1 MPCFCAPQSSS
12 RVRACTAGAPCARA
26 PQQPAAAHTLVR
38 ARLRRSSLEYFLRD
52 QGFARRLLCSARTGR
67 PDSWSPSRLAVARG
81 AVPGP
86 HRLANSRVGWWHLV
100 VHRTVTCVGNTPVY
114 RVRISRHRII
124 FCRATCSPLHCA
136 CVLAAR
142 EVLCCASHLRDSR
155 LVTAPE
161 RGMTM
166 DPRPNISSHRLHAH
180 LQPCPRRIVGLVANG
195 LALTGPVVASCC
207 IGFPLFPCARVGISV
222 ARCARCVCCALSY
235 STRHA

>member
-1 MPCFCAPQSSS
+1 MLIIFFIGVTPPYRQ
-12 RVRACTAGAPCARA
+12 
-26 PQQPAAAHTLVR
+26 L
-38 ARLRRSSLEYFLRD
+38 
-52 QGFARRLLCSARTGR
+52 
-67 PDSWSPSRLAVARG
+67 ARG
-81 AVPGP
+81 LVASGCPP
-86 HRLANSRVGWWHLV
+86 HCDLCVQH
-100 VHRTVTCVGNTPVY
+100 TCVPCTHLAPSCD
-114 RVRISRHRII
+114 I
-124 FCRATCSPLHCA
+124 CRATCAPLHCA

-142 EVLCCASHLRDSR
+142 EVSCCASHLRDPR

-235 STRHA
+235 LTRHT